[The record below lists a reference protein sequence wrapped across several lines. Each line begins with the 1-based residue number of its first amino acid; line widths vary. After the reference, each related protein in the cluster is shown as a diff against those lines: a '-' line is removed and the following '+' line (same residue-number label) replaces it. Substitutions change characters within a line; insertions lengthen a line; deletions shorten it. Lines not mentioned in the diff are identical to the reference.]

1 MKQFFFLVVLL
12 FPIMFTSAQ
21 QQSGRSFWHS
31 AIEQRVPQIS
41 ERRYI
46 QPKHYYFSRLELLNL
61 KELASLFPHEK
72 QVREGLAEPYMIE
85 LPMPDG
91 NFQKFMVA
99 ESPVMEQ
106 GLAVR
111 YPEIKTYA
119 GYGVTDPYASIRFD
133 ITPAGFHAQV
143 LTPSGAWYIDPYSL
157 STNEFYISYYKKD
170 MTVDPRRAE
179 EATCVVIADEEI
191 MEEIKFL
198 REQLSWERSG
208 AQLRTYRTAIATT
221 GEYTTFHGGTV
232 VLGLAAVVTALNRVS
247 GIYETEAAIRMNL
260 IANNDLIIYTNAST
274 DPYTN
279 NNGSTMLTQNVNNL
293 NSVIG
298 NANFDVGHVF
308 STGGGGI
315 AGLGVICGSS
325 KARGVTGLPSP
336 VGDPFYVDYVA
347 HEMGHQFGGNHTFN
361 GSSGSCSGGN
371 RNGPTAYE
379 PGSGTTIMAYAGIC
393 SPQNTQNF
401 SDPYFHG
408 ISLDEIIAFSTL
420 GGGNNCPVITPTN
433 NDAPAVTVPAG
444 GFTIP
449 KSTPFSLTGSAVDP
463 NGDSLTYCWEQFD
476 LGATGAPGS
485 PVGNAPIFRSFKPV
499 ASPTRYF
506 PKLADVIN
514 NTYVMGEILP
524 SYARTLTFRLT
535 ARDNRSGGGGMGKA
549 SLQFSVTDA
558 AGPFLVTSPNTA
570 VTWDGST
577 TQTIQWDVAGTNAAP
592 VNTQFVRILLSTN
605 GGLTFPHVILESTLN
620 DGAEQITL
628 PNLPT
633 TTARIKIEAV
643 GNIYYDMSN
652 ANFTI
657 VDNPVPVELTS
668 FTGSVNGNTALIEWV
683 TATEMN
689 NKGFRV
695 ERRKE
700 SSSWQQAGY
709 INGRGNSVEVSRYQF
724 TESGLE
730 TGVYFYRL
738 IQEDYNGT
746 SKTYDAIEVEI
757 SRPDVF
763 SLNQNYPNPFNPA
776 TSISFSLPVRGSVVL
791 DIYSSLG
798 EKVATLVN
806 EIREAGYHQVSF
818 DASQLT
824 SGTYIYTIRVSAGN
838 ASSTD
843 IKKMILVK

>member
-1 MKQFFFLVVLL
+1 MKQFFL
-12 FPIMFTSAQ
+12 FAIVILTHISLSAQ
-21 QQSGRSFWHS
+21 LQTGRDFWHH
-31 AIEQRVPQIS
+31 AVEERVPNIKKQ
-41 ERRYI
+41 RYI
-46 QPKHYYFSRLELLNL
+46 VPVRYHFSRLELLNL
-61 KELASLFPHEK
+61 REMAGSIPHEV
-72 QVREGLAEPYMIE
+72 QVREGSAAPFAIE
-85 LPMPDG
+85 LPAPDG
-91 NFQKFMVA
+91 SFQKFLVA
-99 ESPVMEQ
+99 ESPVVEV
-106 GLAVR
+106 GLGLR
-111 YPEIKTYA
+111 YPEITTYA
-119 GYGVTDPYASIRFD
+119 GRGISDPYAYIRFD
-133 ITPAGFHAQV
+133 ITPAGLHAQIISPNG
-143 LTPSGAWYIDPYSL
+143 TWYIDPYSL
-157 STNEFYISYYKKD
+157 STNEFYISYLRNDYTAD
-170 MTVDPRRAE
+170 RSRAS
-179 EATCVVIADEEI
+179 EATCSLIADEEI
-191 MEEIKFL
+191 AEEIKFL
-198 REQLSWERSG
+198 REQIGWEQSG
-208 AQLRTYRTAIATT
+208 AQLRTYRTAIAAT
-221 GEYTTFHGGTV
+221 GEYTAFHGGTV
-232 VLGLAAVVTALNRVS
+232 ALGLAAVITALNRVN
-247 GIYETEAAIRMNL
+247 GIYETEVAIRMNL
-260 IANNDLIIYTNAST
+260 IANNDLIVYTNAST

-279 NNGSTMLTQNVNNL
+279 NSGSTMLSQNVTNL
-293 NSVIG
+293 NNVIG

-308 STGGGGI
+308 STGGGGV
-315 AGLGVICGSS
+315 AGLGVICGNS

-371 RNGPTAYE
+371 RNASTAYE

-401 SDPYFHG
+401 SDPFFHG

-433 NDAPAVTVPAG
+433 NDAPSVTVPSG
-444 GFTIP
+444 GFSIP
-449 KSTPFSLTGSAVDP
+449 KSTPFSLTGSALDP

-476 LGATGAPGS
+476 LGSAGAPGS
-485 PVGNAPIFRSFKPV
+485 PVGNAPIFRSFKP
-499 ASPTRYF
+499 AATPTRYF

-592 VNTQFVRILLSTN
+592 VNTQFVRILLSTD
-605 GGLTFPHVILESTLN
+605 GGLTFPHVILESSPN

-657 VDNPVPVELTS
+657 IDNPVPVELTS

-683 TATEMN
+683 TATEVN

-709 INGRGNSVEVSRYQF
+709 INGRGNTTEISRYEF
-724 TESGLE
+724 SESGLE
-730 TGVYFYRL
+730 TGLYYYRL

-746 SKTYDAIEVEI
+746 SKTYDAIEVEV
-757 SRPDVF
+757 SRPDLF

-791 DIYSSLG
+791 DVYSSLG

-806 EIREAGYHQVSF
+806 EVREAGYHQVSF

-824 SGTYIYTIRVSAGN
+824 SGTYIYTIRVSAGE
-838 ASSTD
+838 ASFTD
-843 IKKMILVK
+843 TKKMILVK

>member
-1 MKQFFFLVVLL
+1 MKQFFLL
-12 FPIMFTSAQ
+12 TIVILSQISAFSQ
-21 QQSGRSFWHS
+21 YQTGREYWHG
-31 AIEQRVPQIS
+31 AQEERVPDIKEQRYIVPVQYRFI
-41 ERRYI
+41 
-46 QPKHYYFSRLELLNL
+46 RLELQNMREMAALI
-61 KELASLFPHEK
+61 PHESL
-72 QVREGLAEPYMIE
+72 VREGTAEPFALE
-85 LPMPDG
+85 LPAPDG
-91 NFQKFMVA
+91 AFQKFLVA
-99 ESPVMEQ
+99 ESPIMEQ
-106 GLAVR
+106 GLADR
-111 YPEIKTYA
+111 YPMIKTFV
-119 GYGVTDPYASIRFD
+119 GHGISDPYAVIRFD
-133 ITPAGFHAQV
+133 ITPAGFHAQI
-143 LTPSGAWYIDPYSL
+143 LTPQGAWYIDPYSL
-157 STNEFYISYYKKD
+157 STNEFYISYFRENYSVARD
-170 MTVDPRRAE
+170 RAA
-179 EATCVVIADEEI
+179 EATCTVIADEDI
-191 MEEIKFL
+191 AGEIKFL
-198 REQLSWERSG
+198 RELLGWERSG

-221 GEYTTFHGGTV
+221 GEYTAFHGGTV
-232 VLGLAAVVTALNRVS
+232 NSGLAAVVTALNRVT
-247 GIYETEAAIRMNL
+247 GIYEAEVAVRMVL
-260 IANNDLIIYTNAST
+260 ITNNDLIIYTNAST

-279 NNGSTMLTQNVNNL
+279 NSGSTMLTQNVNNL

-298 NANFDVGHVF
+298 NSNFDVGHVF

-336 VGDPFYVDYVA
+336 IGDPFYVDYVA

-371 RNGPTAYE
+371 RNGSTAYE

-393 SPQNTQNF
+393 SGQNTQNF

-408 ISLDEIIAFSTL
+408 ISLDEIIAFTTL
-420 GGGNNCPVITPTN
+420 GGGNNCPVTTQTGN
-433 NDAPAVTVPAG
+433 TAPVVSVPQG
-444 GFTIP
+444 GFSIP
-449 KSTPFSLTGSAVDP
+449 KSTPFSITGSATDAD
-463 NGDSLTYCWEQFD
+463 GDSLSYCWEQFD
-476 LGATGAPGS
+476 LGSAGAPGS
-485 PVGNAPIFRSFKPV
+485 PVGNAPIFRSFKPT

-524 SYARTLTFRLT
+524 SYARSLTFRLT
-535 ARDNRSGGGGMGKA
+535 ARDNRSGGGGMGKV

-570 VTWDGST
+570 VIWDGST
-577 TQTIQWDVAGTNAAP
+577 TQTIQWDVAGTHAEP

-605 GGLTFPHVILESTLN
+605 GGQSFSHVILESTPN

-633 TTARIKIEAV
+633 TSARIKIEAV
-643 GNIYYDMSN
+643 DNIYYDISN

-657 VDNPVPVELTS
+657 LDNPVPVELTS
-668 FTGSVNGNTALIEWV
+668 FSGSVNGNTALIEWV
-683 TATEMN
+683 TATEVN

-700 SSSWQQAGY
+700 SFPWQQAGY
-709 INGRGNSVEVSRYQF
+709 INGRGNTTEISRYEF

-730 TGVYFYRL
+730 TGLYYYRL

-746 SKTYDAIEVEI
+746 SKTYDAIEVEV

-776 TSISFSLPVRGSVVL
+776 TSISFSLPVRGNVVL
-791 DIYSSLG
+791 EIYSSLG

-806 EIREAGYHQVSF
+806 ELREAGYHQVSF
-818 DASQLT
+818 DGMQLT
-824 SGTYIYTIRVSAGN
+824 SGTYIYTIRVSAGE
-838 ASSTD
+838 ASFTD
-843 IKKMILVK
+843 TKKMILVK